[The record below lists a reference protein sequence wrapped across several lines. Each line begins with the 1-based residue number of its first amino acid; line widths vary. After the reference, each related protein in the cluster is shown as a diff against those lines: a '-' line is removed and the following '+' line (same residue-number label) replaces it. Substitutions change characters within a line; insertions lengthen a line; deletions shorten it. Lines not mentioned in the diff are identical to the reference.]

1 MFYSQKSN
9 MLRSPITK
17 IERLKKEITGKPNL
31 KHTRGLSMEMAS
43 ILTCLGA
50 FHQKYYWGMGAG
62 NCCWG
67 SLETI
72 AEKILNLLLTHC
84 SCIKSDSRASSDGRA
99 VSD

>member
-1 MFYSQKSN
+1 

-62 NCCWG
+62 NCC
-67 SLETI
+67 LPI
-72 AEKILNLLLTHC
+72 AIASGQVAGQFLKAGQFLT
-84 SCIKSDSRASSDGRA
+84 SCLMPEIFFS
-99 VSD
+99 